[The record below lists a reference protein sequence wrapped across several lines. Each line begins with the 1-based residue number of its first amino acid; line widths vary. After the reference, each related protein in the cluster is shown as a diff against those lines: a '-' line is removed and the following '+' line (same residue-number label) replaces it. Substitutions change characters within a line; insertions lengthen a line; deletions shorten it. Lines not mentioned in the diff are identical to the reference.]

1 VELVCDAVDDGS
13 AAAINAAK
21 DTLAGFNE
29 LGAGLDQFGRCAE
42 DVMPL
47 LVTKGSLVTQSFV
60 VSAASQSDAETS
72 VDASVTDAALALA
85 GSDSPTSATTTS
97 SVEALDVAFGSVDGS
112 DDLLMA
118 LPLGSGDEDDA
129 LAEDQWSADDD
140 AEDESFGSLDDV
152 FELLSVA

>member
-1 VELVCDAVDDGS
+1 
-13 AAAINAAK
+13 
-21 DTLAGFNE
+21 
-29 LGAGLDQFGRCAE
+29 
-42 DVMPL
+42 
-47 LVTKGSLVTQSFV
+47 
-60 VSAASQSDAETS
+60 
-72 VDASVTDAALALA
+72 
-85 GSDSPTSATTTS
+85 
-97 SVEALDVAFGSVDGS
+97 LDVAFGSVDGS